1 METANRICKEI
12 DTRITFINGLL
23 EKRELD
29 RAISECNIVIEQTH
43 NNVLYRKEMKAY
55 NLLGMLYRGKRE
67 YQEALNQFSEAM
79 SIAKEHEL
87 EMSEENA
94 AAYYYAGMLLYNA
107 YPPIPQVVTLLE
119 KAISIRSRIIDDE
132 NDATLADYKSLLENF
147 RRVYNLSL

>member
-1 METANRICKEI
+1 METTNGFSEEI
-12 DTRITFINGLL
+12 DARIILINELWV
-23 EKRELD
+23 KREYD

-43 NNVLYRKEMKAY
+43 NNELYRKEMKAY

-79 SIAKEHEL
+79 SIAKEHDL

-119 KAISIRSRIIDDE
+119 KAISIRSSIINDE
-132 NDATLADYKSLLENF
+132 NDATLADYKSLLETF
-147 RRVYNLSL
+147 RRVYNL